1 MKKYLVQ
8 FRPNS
13 DVPKSKSTAPQS
25 TAKVYIY
32 IIYIYIL
39 RIYPSIHP
47 SILSTVYI
55 NMYIYIYICM
65 YVCTCVL
72 FFACVCKFVSNNFI
86 CPHLEFLDSP
96 EPGHGQT
103 IKVHDFPIGSS
114 YLIK

>member
-1 MKKYLVQ
+1 
-8 FRPNS
+8 
-13 DVPKSKSTAPQS
+13 
-25 TAKVYIY
+25 
-32 IIYIYIL
+32 
-39 RIYPSIHP
+39 
-47 SILSTVYI
+47 
-55 NMYIYIYICM
+55 M

-72 FFACVCKFVSNNFI
+72 FCACVCVNFVSNNFI